1 MTRGPN
7 RADDG
12 PRPSFVMPLTCSPA
26 RLPADTRSKHLV
38 DRLQPTG
45 ASQWLFF
52 AVVGAFVIAAPLLP
66 TRPGLA
72 AGALASLAG
81 SAWCLAN
88 FWRCREAHCIVTG
101 AGWAGLFFLQIIELA
116 IGRSLVHGAESSLFV
131 AVLVIGVVFECGWQ
145 GAFGTNAVRRDA
157 PGARGWR

>member
-1 MTRGPN
+1 MTDR
-7 RADDG
+7 RH
-12 PRPSFVMPLTCSPA
+12 SFVMPLTCAPA
-26 RLPADTRSKHLV
+26 RLPADTTSKHLV

-52 AVVGAFVIAAPLLP
+52 AVVGALVIAAPLLP

-72 AGALASLAG
+72 VGALASFAG

-101 AGWAGLFFLQIIELA
+101 GGWAALFVLQIIELA
-116 IGRSLVHGAESSLFV
+116 IGRSLIHGTESSSSSPSLSSGWCSS
-131 AVLVIGVVFECGWQ
+131 AAGRWHSGRTRCG
-145 GAFGTNAVRRDA
+145 ATRREHATGDE
-157 PGARGWR
+157 